1 MNNEINNLRT
11 RLEEKH
17 RKQMIIAQLNKV
29 SKRLDE
35 LSQVKTWHELQ
46 KQRQLEEA
54 RKAFDFKSYVRSRIK
69 GN

>member
-1 MNNEINNLRT
+1 MNNEVHNLRA

-29 SKRLDE
+29 SQRLDE

-46 KQRQLEEA
+46 KERELTEA
-54 RKAFDFKSYVRSRIK
+54 RKAFDFKSYVRKQMR

>member
-1 MNNEINNLRT
+1 MNNEINNLRA

-29 SKRLDE
+29 SQRLDE

-46 KQRQLEEA
+46 KQRRLKEA
-54 RKAFDFKSYVRSRIK
+54 RESFDFQSYVRSHIK